1 MNAEQG
7 LKRDWVTLE
16 EAAKETGVPLNTLY
30 DWRQKAFKSAL
41 FAGLMVKQGK
51 RIFFSLRRW
60 QIALDKAADEQAAKA
75 VDYLSTRGKPDGS
88 RPHSFIFFSWPQSW
102 ELSPLLIYFSGLFSH
117 P

>member
-1 MNAEQG
+1 MGAEQG

-30 DWRQKAFKSAL
+30 DWRQKAFKSPL
-41 FAGLMVKQGK
+41 FAALMVKQGK

-75 VDYLSTRGKPDGS
+75 VDYLSTRGKPGWVS
-88 RPHSFIFFSWPQSW
+88 AAFIF
-102 ELSPLLIYFSGLFSH
+102 LLLLAAFLGALAAMY
-117 P
+117 

>member
-1 MNAEQG
+1 MGTEQG

-75 VDYLSTRGKPDGS
+75 IDYLAARGKPGWVS
-88 RPHSFIFFSWPQSW
+88 ATFIFF
-102 ELSPLLIYFSGLFSH
+102 LLVAAFFGALAAMY
-117 P
+117 